1 MGFVKVADTSELTS
15 GSKKKIFVGDKVI
28 LLSNVDGSY
37 YAISDKCPHMGGSL
51 GEGVLKDGIITC
63 PKHGAKFDVKTG
75 KAVGEAK
82 MLLLKIKV
90 KDSAV
95 FPLKIDGSD
104 IFVEID

>member
-28 LLSNVDGSY
+28 LLSNVNGSY

-75 KAVGEAK
+75 EAVGEAK

-90 KDSAV
+90 KNNRV
-95 FPLKIDGSD
+95 FPLKIEGND

>member
-15 GSKKKIFVGDKVI
+15 GSKKKIYVGDKVI
-28 LLSNVDGSY
+28 LLSNVNGSY

-75 KAVGEAK
+75 EAVGEAK

-90 KDSAV
+90 KNNRV
-95 FPLKIDGSD
+95 FPLKIEGND

>member
-1 MGFVKVADTSELTS
+1 MGFVKVANTSELTS
-15 GSKKKIFVGDKVI
+15 GSKKKIYVGDKVI
-28 LLSNVDGSY
+28 LLSNVNGSY

-51 GEGVLKDGIITC
+51 GEGVLKDGIVTC

-75 KAVGEAK
+75 EAVGEAK

-90 KDSAV
+90 KNNRV
-95 FPLKIDGSD
+95 FPLKIEGND

>member
-1 MGFVKVADTSELTS
+1 MGFVKVANTSELTS
-15 GSKKKIFVGDKVI
+15 GSKKKIYVGDKVI
-28 LLSNVDGSY
+28 LLSNVNGSY

-75 KAVGEAK
+75 EAVGEAK

-90 KDSAV
+90 KNNRV
-95 FPLKIDGSD
+95 FPLKIEGND

>member
-1 MGFVKVADTSELTS
+1 MGYVKVADTSELTS
-15 GSKKKIFVGDKVI
+15 CSKKKIYVGDKVI
-28 LLSNVDGSY
+28 LLSNVNGSY

-75 KAVGEAK
+75 EAVGEAK

-90 KDSAV
+90 KNNRV
-95 FPLKIDGSD
+95 FPLKIEGND

>member
-1 MGFVKVADTSELTS
+1 MGFVKVANTSELTN
-15 GSKKKIFVGDKVI
+15 GSKKKIYVGDKVI
-28 LLSNVDGSY
+28 LLSNVNGSY

-75 KAVGEAK
+75 EAVGEAK

-90 KDSAV
+90 KNNRV
-95 FPLKIDGSD
+95 FPLKIEGND